1 MKTLRKELLKLG
13 KMWRKE
19 HQLLIAKLRKQ

>member
-13 KMWRKE
+13 KMLRKE
-19 HQLLIAKLRKQ
+19 HPLLTAKLRKQ